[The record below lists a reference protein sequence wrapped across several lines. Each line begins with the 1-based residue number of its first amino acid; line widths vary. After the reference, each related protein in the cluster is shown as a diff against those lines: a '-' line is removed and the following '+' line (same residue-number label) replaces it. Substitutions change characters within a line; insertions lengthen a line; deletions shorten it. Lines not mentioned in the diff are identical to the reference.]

1 LTFLYIEGFMPRVLK
16 VCINTYSSQQV
27 ASKVSLSIED
37 SLTTTR
43 ADLSRKH
50 PGSCL
55 EARPCLW
62 QRL

>member
-1 LTFLYIEGFMPRVLK
+1 LTFLYIEGFMLRVLK

-27 ASKVSLSIED
+27 ASKVNLSIED

-43 ADLSRKH
+43 ADLSRK

-55 EARPCLW
+55 EARRCLW